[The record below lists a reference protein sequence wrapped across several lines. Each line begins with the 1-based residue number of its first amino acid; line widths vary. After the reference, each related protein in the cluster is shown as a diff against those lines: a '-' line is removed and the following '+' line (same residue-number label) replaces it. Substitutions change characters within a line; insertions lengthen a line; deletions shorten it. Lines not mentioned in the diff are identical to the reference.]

1 MICQRCGTKYDDNAA
16 ACPVC
21 SQPSSQ
27 YVYTSPQ
34 QSPAP
39 QTAEAAY
46 YNYGQEFSETKYN
59 KRKRRKKATSVI
71 IAVSAAAVLAAVF
84 LLNFNVI
91 VGFCI
96 KTFASPDVYFAYVEK
111 RAGSTDALLDGYADI
126 IENKLTETGTE
137 GKISLNLGEK
147 VKKDIGGDDYSWL
160 DDFYLSASS
169 SADGDLNKTELQAFA
184 GDTMLLGVQLYVNG
198 ESGDMILGLP
208 GLTDKYVSGI
218 ANKNGTLTTGELSEI
233 LPSEKEMKSISS
245 RYLKIVKEHS
255 GGIRRATEDFV
266 IDGVEQKLSMLE
278 LNFGR
283 SDMIDLI
290 HSIATELKSDEQVL
304 VIFDRLTQKLK
315 EKDAIEPDADFRKDF
330 IDELDELLQTLD
342 DARTDVEINIPTF
355 RYRDFVTM
363 SHDIVGKEI
372 TVDGKNVLYF
382 VNVRDGK
389 EIGSEIRIGSVVDMI
404 GYGKKE
410 DGKIT
415 VDYVMT
421 NNGAQ
426 LGTASVTDL
435 EINKKEKTVSGKIK
449 ILPTARLIY
458 DLKLPTWLAKMGA
471 GLDLSFDVGSEDVS
485 LTANLLSDEKLYLG
499 ISTYTTVSEKEEIT
513 LPTEKVFNGENEAQ
527 EFFGS
532 LDFKALEQKMKNA
545 GLPDGIIQ
553 LTQYLQLIQEFGI

>member
-21 SQPSSQ
+21 SQPSLQ

-34 QSPAP
+34 KGTAP
-39 QTAEAAY
+39 QTAETAY

-71 IAVSAAAVLAAVF
+71 IAVSVAAVLAAVF

-91 VGFCI
+91 VGFCL

-126 IENKLTETGTE
+126 IENKLTETATE

-169 SADGDLNKTELQAFA
+169 SADGNLNKTELQAFA
-184 GDTMLLGVQLYVNG
+184 GDSMLLGVQLYVDG

-290 HSIATELKSDEQVL
+290 HSIATELKGDEQVL

-315 EKDAIEPDADFRKDF
+315 EKDATEPDADFRKDF

-355 RYRDFVTM
+355 RYRNFVTM

-426 LGTASVTDL
+426 LGNASVTDL

-471 GLDLSFDVGSEDVS
+471 GLDLSFDVGSEDAS

-527 EFFGS
+527 EFFS
-532 LDFKALEQKMKNA
+532 TLDFKALEQKMKNA

>member
-39 QTAEAAY
+39 QTAETAY

-184 GDTMLLGVQLYVNG
+184 GDSMLLGIQLYVNG

-208 GLTDKYVSGI
+208 GLTDKYVSGL

-245 RYLKIVKEHS
+245 RYLKIVKDHS

-330 IDELDELLQTLD
+330 IDELDALLQTLD

-471 GLDLSFDVGSEDVS
+471 GLDLSFDVGSEDAS

-527 EFFGS
+527 EFFSS